1 MLLTNG
7 LDETLFLQL
16 GEENTGDGTVD
27 LEFLDETGTGDGENL
42 GDLVHQF
49 IVALFIKENIVV
61 KLILDLHLSP

>member
-7 LDETLFLQL
+7 LDETLLLQL

>member
-1 MLLTNG
+1 MLLTNS

-27 LEFLDETGTGDGENL
+27 LELFDETGTGDGENL

-49 IVALFIKENIVV
+49 IVALFIEENIVV
-61 KLILDLHLSP
+61 KLILDLHLGP